1 MGGDLTVTSEVGK
14 GSAFTV
20 NLPVEVVNE

>member
-1 MGGDLTVTSEVGK
+1 MQGEITLVSEVGK

-20 NLPVEVVNE
+20 TIPRA